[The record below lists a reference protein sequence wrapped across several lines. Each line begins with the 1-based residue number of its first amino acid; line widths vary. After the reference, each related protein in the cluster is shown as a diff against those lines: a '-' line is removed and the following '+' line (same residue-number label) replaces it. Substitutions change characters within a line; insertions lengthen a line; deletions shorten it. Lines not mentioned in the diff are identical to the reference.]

1 MNAQLGQGPERLV
14 APKRAEEDAAELALR
29 PQTLDDFIGQ
39 KQVRENLKI
48 FITAAKSRGEALD
61 HVLFHGPP

>member
-1 MNAQLGQGPERLV
+1 MSEQPDRLI

-48 FITAAKSRGEALD
+48 FIAAAK
-61 HVLFHGPP
+61 